1 MNDDAKRYT
10 IHEEP
15 LFGTLEVMDVQRL
28 IDETDGPW
36 VNWTLCRVNDSLIR
50 LGVLHGEFH
59 WHKHDDGDEFFL
71 LLDGDF
77 RIEFEDRTVELRS
90 RQAFTVP
97 KSVLHRPVVPRR
109 SAALMIETAHAVPTG
124 D

>member
-59 WHKHDDGDEFFL
+59 WHKHDDGTSSSCCSTATSASSS
-71 LLDGDF
+71 
-77 RIEFEDRTVELRS
+77 RTERS
-90 RQAFTVP
+90 
-97 KSVLHRPVVPRR
+97 S
-109 SAALMIETAHAVPTG
+109 
-124 D
+124 

>member
-1 MNDDAKRYT
+1 MSETEYV

-15 LFGTLEVMDVQRL
+15 LFGTLEVMDVQRV
-28 IDETDGPW
+28 IDETDEPW

-59 WHKHDDGDEFFL
+59 WHKHDDEDEFFL

-77 RIEFEDRTVELRS
+77 RIELEDRTVELKP

-97 KSVLHRPVVPRR
+97 KGVLHRPVVPER
-109 SAALMIETAHAVPTG
+109 SAVLMIETAGVIPTG